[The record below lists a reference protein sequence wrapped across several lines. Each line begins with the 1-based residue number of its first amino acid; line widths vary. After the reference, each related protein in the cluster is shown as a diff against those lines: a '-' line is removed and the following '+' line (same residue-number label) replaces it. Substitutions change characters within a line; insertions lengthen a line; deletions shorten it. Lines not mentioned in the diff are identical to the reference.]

1 MEANKGVIQVDAQQ
15 ELFSTIL
22 ERLKAEFESVY
33 DGFLPPEGTE
43 YPFIYLSNST
53 QTDATRAKFERMGTI
68 YQTIDVWGN
77 NPSKRGTISS
87 MLMRIKSICAG
98 IDRTDNFGWVLK
110 SINQE
115 ILADASTKKPLMHG
129 ILELEFSFS

>member
-1 MEANKGVIQVDAQQ
+1 MDAQQ

-22 ERLKAEFESVY
+22 DILKTEFESVY

-53 QTDATRAKFERMGTI
+53 QSDDSRVKFERMGTI
-68 YQTIDVWGN
+68 YQTVDVWGN
-77 NPSKRGTISS
+77 NPNRRGDISE
-87 MLMRIKSICAG
+87 MLMRIKSICAR
-98 IDRTDNFGWVLK
+98 IDRTDNFKWVLK
-110 SINQE
+110 SVNQQ
-115 ILADASTKKPLMHG
+115 ILADTSTKEPLMHG